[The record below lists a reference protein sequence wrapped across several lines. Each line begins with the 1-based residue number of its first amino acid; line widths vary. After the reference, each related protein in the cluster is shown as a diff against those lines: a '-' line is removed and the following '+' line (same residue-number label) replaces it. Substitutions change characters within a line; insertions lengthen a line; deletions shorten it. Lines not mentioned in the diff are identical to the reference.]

1 MCLRHC
7 HKVHLICTKNKKVR
21 EGSRPNLCI
30 EQLQQWRPRPAARCP
45 SLFAGSEF
53 AGCCS
58 AKPVLLLVLRGVSS
72 LQFFTSWLLQPIS
85 VIQETKS
92 GIVIYEFLIDMF
104 VGFLS

>member
-1 MCLRHC
+1 MRLRHC

-30 EQLQQWRPRPAARCP
+30 EQLQQRCPRPAARCP

-58 AKPVLLLVLRGVSS
+58 AKPVLLLVLRGVFS
-72 LQFFTSWLLQPIS
+72 LSVFTSWLLQPIS
-85 VIQETKS
+85 VQETKS
-92 GIVIYEFLIDMF
+92 SILTYEFLIDMF

>member
-1 MCLRHC
+1 MRLRHC

-58 AKPVLLLVLRGVSS
+58 AKPVLLLVLQGVSS